1 MTGDSDLLNCILCFM
16 HDDVLKTTVQSFN
29 DCLKHNGINLMDL
42 KMLYLISKQKYILK
56 HLDC

>member
-1 MTGDSDLLNCILCFM
+1 M